1 MARLSDERRAGGNLR
16 FPHPSWVRFAAGMRK
31 PLLVATVTA
40 LATGVAAGC
49 GAEDHANEPRPA
61 SPIEVTAK
69 VDEERIDV
77 SPDEFGAGLVVMTI
91 SNQSEDP
98 VQIGV
103 EGPTAG
109 ESSGI
114 EPGSVGSFKFN
125 FEQGDYEVSPG
136 EDSGAR
142 PALLTVGPQRAS
154 SQNELLLP

>member
-1 MARLSDERRAGGNLR
+1 
-16 FPHPSWVRFAAGMRK
+16 MRK
-31 PLLVATVTA
+31 PLLVAFVTA
-40 LATGVAAGC
+40 LAACVAAGC
-49 GAEDHANEPRPA
+49 GAEDHANEPRVP

-69 VDEERIDV
+69 VDDEKVDV
-77 SPDEFGAGLVVMTI
+77 SPNEFGAGLVVMTI

-98 VQIGV
+98 IQIGV

-125 FEQGDYEVSPG
+125 FEEGDYEVNPG
-136 EDSGAR
+136 GNSGAK
-142 PALLTVGPQRAS
+142 PALLTVGPERAS

>member
-1 MARLSDERRAGGNLR
+1 MRR
-16 FPHPSWVRFAAGMRK
+16 S
-31 PLLVATVTA
+31 PLA
-40 LATGVAAGC
+40 LAGIAVLVPVAGC
-49 GAEDHANEPRPA
+49 GGEDHPNVPRAP

-69 VDEERIDV
+69 VDESAVDV
-77 SPDEFGAGLVVMTI
+77 SPNEFGAGLVVMTI

-109 ESSGI
+109 EASMI
-114 EPGSVGSFKFN
+114 EPGSVGNFKFN

-136 EDSGAR
+136 DESRAR
-142 PALLTVGPQRAS
+142 PAVLTVGPERAS

>member
-1 MARLSDERRAGGNLR
+1 
-16 FPHPSWVRFAAGMRK
+16 VI
-31 PLLVATVTA
+31 
-40 LATGVAAGC
+40 AGC
-49 GAEDHANEPRPA
+49 GADDHENIPRPP

-69 VDEERIDV
+69 VDDQKVDV

-91 SNQSEDP
+91 SNQSDDP

-109 ESSGI
+109 ESGAI
-114 EPGSVGSFKFN
+114 QPGSVGSFKFN

-136 EDSGAR
+136 NDSDAR
-142 PALLTVGPQRAS
+142 PALLAVGPERAS

>member
-1 MARLSDERRAGGNLR
+1 
-16 FPHPSWVRFAAGMRK
+16 MRK
-31 PLLVATVTA
+31 PLLVASVTA

-49 GAEDHANEPRPA
+49 GAEDHANEPRPPA
-61 SPIEVTAK
+61 PVEVTAK
-69 VDEERIDV
+69 VDDQKVDV
-77 SPDEFGAGLVVMTI
+77 SPNEFGAGLVVMTI

-98 VQIGV
+98 IQIGV

-125 FEQGDYEVSPG
+125 FEEGDYEVRPG
-136 EDSGAR
+136 EESNAR
-142 PALLTVGPQRAS
+142 PALLTVGPERAS